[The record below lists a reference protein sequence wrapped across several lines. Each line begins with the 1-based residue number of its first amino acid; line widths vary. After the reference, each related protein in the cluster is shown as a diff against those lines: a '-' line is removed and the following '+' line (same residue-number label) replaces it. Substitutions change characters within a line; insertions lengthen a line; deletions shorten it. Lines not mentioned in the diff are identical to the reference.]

1 MDEAYGASF
10 DRIIAPWSGA
20 GLITRAPYKDAFN
33 YIFSRGYRNA
43 IEHAFGVFFARFG
56 IFWRPLTIP
65 VRLVPFVVFAL
76 ARIHNF
82 LIDFKETEAPAKGTG
97 LGYFGSRDKVQKDG
111 TVRHEQ
117 RRRAGEKDGYDDFI
131 YRQSVVADEFRRNRK
146 NMDDTLSIREEITR
160 ALERAKIT
168 RPVVTLGRMVV

>member
-1 MDEAYGASF
+1 
-10 DRIIAPWSGA
+10 
-20 GLITRAPYKDAFN
+20 
-33 YIFSRGYRNA
+33 
-43 IEHAFGVFFARFG
+43 
-56 IFWRPLTIP
+56 

-117 RRRAGEKDGYDDFI
+117 RRRAGEKDGYYDDFI

-146 NMDDTLSIREEITR
+146 NMDDTLSVREEITR

>member
-1 MDEAYGASF
+1 
-10 DRIIAPWSGA
+10 
-20 GLITRAPYKDAFN
+20 
-33 YIFSRGYRNA
+33 
-43 IEHAFGVFFARFG
+43 
-56 IFWRPLTIP
+56 

-76 ARIHNF
+76 ARIHNC

-146 NMDDTLSIREEITR
+146 LLDATLSVREEITR